1 MMNDFAEPRGAA
13 FPPWLGWPS
22 YPAWQGARAEA
33 WATYMVL
40 VEAAYAR
47 WAAAWGLAL
56 APLAPSE
63 RRAVANLAA
72 ATGLWPPAALGQAP
86 RWAA

>member
-1 MMNDFAEPRGAA
+1 MMNDFSQPRGGE

-22 YPAWQGARAEA
+22 YPAWQRARAQA
-33 WATYMVL
+33 WATYVAL

-47 WAAAWGLAL
+47 WAARWGLTIAL
-56 APLAPSE
+56 LAPSE
-63 RRAVANLAA
+63 RRAVAQLAA
-72 ATGLWPPAALGQAP
+72 ATGLWPPAALGQPP

>member
-1 MMNDFAEPRGAA
+1 MNDFSQPRGGE

-22 YPAWQGARAEA
+22 YTAWQSARAEA
-33 WATYMVL
+33 WATYVVL

-47 WAAAWGLAL
+47 WAAPWGLVL
-56 APLAPSE
+56 APLTPSE
-63 RRAVANLAA
+63 RRAVAQLAA
-72 ATGLWPPAALGQAP
+72 TTGMWPPVALGQPP